1 MDTPIRI
8 GVIGI
13 GGRGRIANHWKRE
26 DGLSKVVGG
35 ADITDRYVDGF
46 REFHGDDVFFTHD
59 YRELIDRDDIDAI
72 AVTSPDF
79 MHEEHAVAA
88 LEADK
93 HVFCEKPLAI
103 TIEGCDRILNAWHE
117 SGRQLMV
124 GFNMRYMRMFN
135 VMKSI
140 AEDGVIGD
148 IKAVWVRHFV
158 GHGGNFYYHDWHA
171 TRENAT
177 SLLLQKGS
185 HDIDMIHWITGQYTR
200 RVVAMGS
207 LEFFGGDRPDD
218 LVCTECEDLEDCPD
232 PYVVETRQECAFR
245 EEVDVEDHNMLLMD
259 LDGGIRAA
267 YLQCHFTP
275 DYARNYTF
283 IGTKGRMECEAI
295 RGDVKVL
302 LRKGNDPHQMAD
314 RTYHVKPAEGGHGGA
329 DPVIADDFVQMLLTG
344 KEPIATPL
352 AGRMSVAAGVK
363 GAESLRN
370 GCIPLDI
377 PAPPAW
383 AR

>member
-8 GVIGI
+8 GVIGV
-13 GGRGRIANHWKRE
+13 GGRGRIARHWKRE
-26 DGLSKVVGG
+26 DGLSVVVGG
-35 ADITDRYVDGF
+35 ADITPKYFDEF
-46 REFHGDDVFFTHD
+46 REFNGDDVFLTLD
-59 YRELIDRDDIDAI
+59 YRELLAREDIDAI

-79 MHEEHAVAA
+79 THEEYAVAA
-88 LEADK
+88 LEAGK

-103 TIEGCDRILNAWHE
+103 TIEGCDRILEAWRA
-117 SGRQLMV
+117 SGKHFMV

-140 AEDGVIGD
+140 AEDGVIGE

-158 GHGGNFYYHDWHA
+158 GEGGNFYYHDWHA
-171 TRENAT
+171 TRQNAT

-185 HDIDMIHWITGQYTR
+185 HDIDMIHWLTGRYTR

-207 LEFFGGDRPDD
+207 LDFFGGDKPND
-218 LVCTECEDLEDCPD
+218 LDCRDCDETETCPD
-232 PYVVETRQECAFR
+232 VATAPTRTQCAFR
-245 EEVDVEDHNMLLMD
+245 QEVDVEDHDLLLMD
-259 LDGGIRAA
+259 LEGGIKAA
-267 YLQCHFTP
+267 YLQCQYTP
-275 DYARNYTF
+275 DYHRNYCL
-283 IGTKGRMECEAI
+283 IGTKGRMEC
-295 RGDVKVL
+295 RDLTGDVTVL
-302 LRKGNDPHQMAD
+302 TRRGKAPEFLSN

-352 AGRMSVAAGVK
+352 AGRMSVAVGVM
-363 GAESLRN
+363 GAQSLRN
-370 GCIPLDI
+370 GSIPLEI